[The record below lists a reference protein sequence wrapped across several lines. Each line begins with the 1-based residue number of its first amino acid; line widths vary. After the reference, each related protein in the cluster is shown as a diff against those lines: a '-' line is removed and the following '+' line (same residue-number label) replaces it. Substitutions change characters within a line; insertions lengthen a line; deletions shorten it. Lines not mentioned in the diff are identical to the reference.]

1 MKFFPGKSPMQM
13 RREAEQGATP
23 PSAPTPRPVDPAS
36 LPPLHSDNP
45 DELRATADWLAHIAA
60 GRIQVKR

>member
-13 RREAEQGATP
+13 RREAEQGA
-23 PSAPTPRPVDPAS
+23 APANAPAPQPVDPS
-36 LPPLHSDNP
+36 KLPPLGSDDP
-45 DELRATADWLAHIAA
+45 DELRATSDWLAHIAA